1 MNIPLQGGFQDPA
14 RPWQSEG
21 RKVAFEDMIR
31 CAYSSGGTGGSRR
44 MPKHGFD
51 HRFHVMKL
59 EFEQFHTE
67 QASALLRAMGNPQRL
82 RILLLLAEHERSV
95 IELEALVGLSQS
107 AVSQHLARLRHGG
120 LVRFR
125 RDGQMTYYALEGP
138 EVHSILMTL
147 HLLYGRDRN
156 VAATPS
162 HQHWSQANAD
172 RGD

>member
-1 MNIPLQGGFQDPA
+1 
-14 RPWQSEG
+14 
-21 RKVAFEDMIR
+21 
-31 CAYSSGGTGGSRR
+31 
-44 MPKHGFD
+44 
-51 HRFHVMKL
+51 MKL

-82 RILLLLAEHERSV
+82 RILLLLAESERSV
-95 IELEALVGLSQS
+95 LELEALVGLSQS

-125 RDGQMTYYALEGP
+125 RDGQMAYYALEGP

-147 HLLYGRDRN
+147 HLLYGRDKN

-162 HQHWSQANAD
+162 HNHWSEVDAD

>member
-1 MNIPLQGGFQDPA
+1 M
-14 RPWQSEG
+14 
-21 RKVAFEDMIR
+21 KFEF
-31 CAYSSGGTGGSRR
+31 A
-44 MPKHGFD
+44 
-51 HRFHVMKL
+51 
-59 EFEQFHTE
+59 QFHTE

-162 HQHWSQANAD
+162 HQHRSQADAD
-172 RGD
+172 RGN

>member
-1 MNIPLQGGFQDPA
+1 
-14 RPWQSEG
+14 
-21 RKVAFEDMIR
+21 
-31 CAYSSGGTGGSRR
+31 
-44 MPKHGFD
+44 
-51 HRFHVMKL
+51 MKF

-147 HLLYGRDRN
+147 HLLYGRDKN

-162 HQHWSQANAD
+162 HQHWSQADAD